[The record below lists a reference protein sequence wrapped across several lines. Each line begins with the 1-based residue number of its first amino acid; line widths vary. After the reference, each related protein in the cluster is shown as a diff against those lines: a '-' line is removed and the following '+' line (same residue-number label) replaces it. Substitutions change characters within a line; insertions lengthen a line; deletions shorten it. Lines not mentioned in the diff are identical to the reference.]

1 MMYGLTTSPTD
12 RLLQKEVIPM
22 FLRTLAV
29 AFVAMRWLLV
39 SQTTPQPGQAAPQL
53 GQLGPTSLFPTP
65 LVHLSHYPN
74 YKGRDPVAADVQQR
88 QADGP
93 PRT

>member
-29 AFVAMRWLLV
+29 AFVAMCWLLV
-39 SQTTPQPGQAAPQL
+39 SQTTPQPGQATPQL
-53 GQLGPTSLFPTP
+53 GQPDPDFTLPDPTGSPIK
-65 LVHLSHYPN
+65 LSY